1 MDKFSTLALS
11 ILPFVP
17 SSYSN
22 RWWSNALQRS
32 IEINGDH
39 QLRVLRE
46 DQITLE
52 TEKRGQHYFYYPTFA
67 AGFKP
72 EPGLYHLNIQ
82 TSNKMFCGWMHII
95 NEESVAWWGQG
106 GGDSIN
112 TGYAG
117 DCDCINDY
125 LNTDEFGD
133 QLSWVGAFTAKNNFD
148 KGTSIYD
155 ILKPFD

>member
-39 QLRVLRE
+39 HLRVLRE
-46 DQITLE
+46 DKITLE

-67 AGFKP
+67 DGFKP
-72 EPGLYHLNIQ
+72 EPGFYHLNIQ
-82 TSNKMFCGWMHII
+82 TSNKMFCGWMHIT

-106 GGDSIN
+106 GGDSVN
-112 TGYAG
+112 VGYAG

-125 LNTDEFGD
+125 LNTDEFSD
-133 QLSWVGAFTAKNNFD
+133 QLSWVSAFNANNKFD
-148 KGTSIYD
+148 KGTSIYE